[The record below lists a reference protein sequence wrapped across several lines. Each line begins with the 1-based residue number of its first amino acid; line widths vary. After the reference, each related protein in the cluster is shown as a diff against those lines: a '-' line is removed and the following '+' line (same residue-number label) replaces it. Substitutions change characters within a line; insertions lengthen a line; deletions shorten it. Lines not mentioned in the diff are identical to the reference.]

1 MITDREQKLRKALE
15 WLINLREDAI
25 NRDGDY
31 CREFCPVRDKAGY
44 CPAETVE
51 EYFDAELDHWTR
63 DYKKCMELQV
73 DYYTEKANE

>member
-15 WLINLREDAI
+15 WLINLHEDAI
-25 NRDGDY
+25 NKDGDY
-31 CREFCPVRDKAGY
+31 CREFCPVRDEQRG
-44 CPAETVE
+44 CPAEHNTSIKNFHE
-51 EYFDAELDHWTR
+51 R